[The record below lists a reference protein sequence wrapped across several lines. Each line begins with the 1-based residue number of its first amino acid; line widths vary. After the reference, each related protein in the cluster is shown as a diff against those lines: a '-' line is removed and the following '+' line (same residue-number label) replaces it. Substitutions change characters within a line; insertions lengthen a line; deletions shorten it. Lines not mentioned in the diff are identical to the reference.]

1 MWEDLGEYIEKFLYK
16 NESNNEKLNEK
27 KYNAKEEYKYK
38 VVEIGVGNF
47 FKVADYLK
55 NTNNNIEVV
64 MIDIDSKR
72 KDVIKDDIINPKIH
86 IYKEAKIIYSIRP
99 PYELQTCI
107 EKIAIKI
114 NALLIIKPLFNEDLN
129 IKTKM
134 NLKNYK
140 KAIFYQHQY

>member
-1 MWEDLGEYIEKFLYK
+1 MWEDLGEYIEKY
-16 NESNNEKLNEK
+16 LNEK
-27 KYNAKEEYKYK
+27 ERDNKEECKHK

-55 NTNNNIEVV
+55 KTNNELEIV
-64 MIDIDSKR
+64 MVDIDSKR
-72 KDVIKDDIINPKIH
+72 KDVIKEDIINPKLH
-86 IYKEAKIIYSIRP
+86 IYKDAKVIYSIRP
-99 PYELQTCI
+99 PYELQNYI
-107 EKIAIKI
+107 EKIAINL

-134 NLKNYK
+134 NLINYK